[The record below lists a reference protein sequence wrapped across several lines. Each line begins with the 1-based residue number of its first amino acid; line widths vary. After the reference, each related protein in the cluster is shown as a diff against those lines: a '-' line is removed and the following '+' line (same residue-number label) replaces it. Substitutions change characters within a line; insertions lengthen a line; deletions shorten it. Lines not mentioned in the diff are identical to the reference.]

1 MKRYDIDMDWI
12 IGIVMK
18 MRYILFM
25 RFYVIN
31 FVFCFNN
38 ISIDGIEII
47 SSILDRCDRNLTIK
61 CDKIKNRDQYT

>member
-1 MKRYDIDMDWI
+1 
-12 IGIVMK
+12 
-18 MRYILFM
+18 M

>member
-38 ISIDGIEII
+38 ISIDGIEVIG
-47 SSILDRCDRNLTIK
+47 SILDRCDRNLTIK